1 MFQLAVPELR
11 YVLSDTRARVVV
23 TDAASLAKVREAV
36 ADLDHVRWVVARGA
50 ADEPD
55 ATPPILGL
63 EGLLDSAPGEAAL
76 PAIDEDDVAIM
87 LYTSG
92 TTGKPKGVMLT
103 HRNLLASAE
112 AAFEAAEV
120 DRWEKPR
127 ISVSSMPMAHIFGVG
142 VMSSGYLTPK
152 RLADGYMVQLQWFDP
167 ERTMQV
173 IQEHRCNSMPAV
185 PTMLALILHHPKVEQ
200 FDLSSLEEV
209 VCGAAPLPVEVA
221 RAFQERYGCRVR
233 EIYGQTEST
242 GLGSA
247 NRLSDPYRPGSAGRA
262 YCNTEIAIVDDDDR
276 LLPPGERGEI
286 ALRGPTV
293 MKGYHNRPEETA
305 RTLRGGWLHTGDVG
319 YLDEEGFLFIVDRK
333 KDLIIRGGENIYPAE
348 LEDILYQHPAVAEAA
363 VVGEPDEIYGESVVA
378 FVVATA
384 GSEPS
389 EADIVSFVRQRT
401 SSFKAP
407 SKVWFLDALPKSGVG
422 KILRRE
428 LRAWAGSGPPAA

>member
-1 MFQLAVPELR
+1 
-11 YVLSDTRARVVV
+11 
-23 TDAASLAKVREAV
+23 
-36 ADLDHVRWVVARGA
+36 
-50 ADEPD
+50 
-55 ATPPILGL
+55 
-63 EGLLDSAPGEAAL
+63 
-76 PAIDEDDVAIM
+76 
-87 LYTSG
+87 
-92 TTGKPKGVMLT
+92 
-103 HRNLLASAE
+103 
-112 AAFEAAEV
+112 
-120 DRWEKPR
+120 
-127 ISVSSMPMAHIFGVG
+127 
-142 VMSSGYLTPK
+142 
-152 RLADGYMVQLQWFDP
+152 
-167 ERTMQV
+167 
-173 IQEHRCNSMPAV
+173 MPAV